1 MTEPT
6 DRHRAA
12 VEEISDVASPHYGTH
27 DELAA
32 ILARHFPD
40 PTPAPLVPRDEAV
53 RNLVEAARC
62 AAIYL
67 EGRIDG
73 KLWECA
79 RWIRTALARVEA
91 TEETDD
97 AD

>member
-12 VEEISDVASPHYGTH
+12 AEEISDVASPHYGTH

-40 PTPAPLVPRDEAV
+40 LALTPDRVREMLGAMLRTELDPRVDVPR
-53 RNLVEAARC
+53 NG
-62 AAIYL
+62 AI
-67 EGRIDG
+67 RD
-73 KLWECA
+73 CA
-79 RWIRTALARVEA
+79 RALGVEL
-91 TEETDD
+91 D
-97 AD
+97 